1 MNDDYPDFTSKKYD
15 PIRDT
20 EPYDVMI
27 DDKLTEDNT
36 MEELSKLLDEH
47 KRISRTIEYDGCL
60 MSEQRQLH
68 ANAETDDD
76 REAYFNSILR
86 LQEESD
92 RNENKCDLVEQ
103 SIVKLFEEA
112 INGN

>member
-1 MNDDYPDFTSKKYD
+1 
-15 PIRDT
+15 
-20 EPYDVMI
+20 
-27 DDKLTEDNT
+27 
-36 MEELSKLLDEH
+36 MEKLSKLLDEH

-92 RNENKCDLVEQ
+92 RNERKSDLIEQ
-103 SIVKLFEEA
+103 SIIKLFEEA
-112 INGN
+112 TNGNQ

>member
-1 MNDDYPDFTSKKYD
+1 
-15 PIRDT
+15 
-20 EPYDVMI
+20 
-27 DDKLTEDNT
+27 
-36 MEELSKLLDEH
+36 
-47 KRISRTIEYDGCL
+47 

-92 RNENKCDLVEQ
+92 QNENKCDLIEQ
-103 SIVKLFEEA
+103 SIIKLFEEA
-112 INGN
+112 KNGN